1 MYTPWGPTLP
11 EKQLQDPDPEER
23 GGDPSQ
29 RAPGSAHR
37 HSVTSR
43 REEASCG
50 TPASRLLAT
59 TQPNPGARDPA
70 TRIPTS
76 LPTTDWIHGSGL
88 MNGSDFQWIRPAT
101 VGPEPSGVPADTGA
115 ERNKGLLNFGRENIL
130 LQAQESPPG
139 GGKMSW
145 GFPRSP
151 CSKREIHSAEE
162 HELHIPEEETM
173 FHPVEEQDESVP
185 IRPSRRRCNQGTSA
199 TELERPRSFTGLLE
213 NPRAT
218 RKQHREGH

>member
-1 MYTPWGPTLP
+1 MP
-11 EKQLQDPDPEER
+11 
-23 GGDPSQ
+23 
-29 RAPGSAHR
+29 
-37 HSVTSR
+37 
-43 REEASCG
+43 
-50 TPASRLLAT
+50 
-59 TQPNPGARDPA
+59 
-70 TRIPTS
+70 
-76 LPTTDWIHGSGL
+76 
-88 MNGSDFQWIRPAT
+88 

-139 GGKMSW
+139 GGEIR
-145 GFPRSP
+145 PLQ
-151 CSKREIHSAEE
+151 KREIHSAEE

-218 RKQHREGH
+218 RKQHREGHTSSWMELLPPWQPLRRCEGNSFLQDFGLVKKTCSLAKEMREAQCHMARSWLSEECQTTVGSLGGGSCLPVTQGTKVPPDVQALSSQV